1 MPGFSCTLSKN
12 EKSSIID
19 MKPSDIFTYIDVQIL
34 IEIKGNTIFLW
45 DALCMSGDS
54 FEEENQVSGAR
65 NRHHICR
72 AREITNGKRSQGSI
86 FEDDRKES
94 HEVFRS
100 SETAAG
106 GN

>member
-1 MPGFSCTLSKN
+1 
-12 EKSSIID
+12 
-19 MKPSDIFTYIDVQIL
+19 MKASDIFTHIDVQNL
-34 IEIKGNTIFLW
+34 IEIKGNTIFFGTPCVCLGTV
-45 DALCMSGDS
+45 LRRKIR
-54 FEEENQVSGAR
+54 FQAR

-72 AREITNGKRSQGSI
+72 AREITNGKRSQDSI
-86 FEDDRKES
+86 LEDDGKES